1 MADSE
6 KRAAEQIQAMGQI
19 PLKITAGGK
28 SAGGVL
34 QRQIQLPSLF
44 KRVSRKELLLF
55 TQEFQT
61 LFAAGL
67 PLDRCLKVLIEISE
81 NEKLSEIVED
91 ILSQVQGGA
100 ALADALAAHPKVF
113 PRLYVNMVRAGE
125 AGGVLGPI
133 LKRLA
138 DYLERS
144 QELKDNIVSALIYPS
159 ILVLFG
165 TASIIFMITYVIPK
179 FTAIFSDLGK
189 SLPMST
195 AFIMWV
201 SDMVRGYWWAM
212 LGAVILIVGT
222 VWYYSRTDE
231 GGLMMDQVKLK
242 FVILG
247 DTIRKIE
254 TARFTRTLGTL
265 ISSGVPILNALNIVK
280 EILGNRVMAN
290 ALQEVS
296 TGIRGGK
303 GISEP
308 LRLSGVFPPLALHLI
323 EVGEETGSLDSM
335 LLQVADTYDREI
347 GYAIKRFVAL
357 LEPIMI
363 LLMGL
368 LIGFVVVSML
378 LAIFSVNDL
387 SL

>member
-6 KRAAEQIQAMGQI
+6 KRAAEQIQAMGHI
-19 PLKITAGGK
+19 PLKITQAGR
-28 SAGGVL
+28 SAGGML
-34 QRQIQLPSLF
+34 QKQISLPSIF

-55 TQEFQT
+55 TQEFET
-61 LFAAGL
+61 LFTAGL
-67 PLDRCLKVLIEISE
+67 PLDRCLQVLIEITE
-81 NEKLSEIVED
+81 NEKLREIVED
-91 ILSQVQGGA
+91 VLIQVQGGA
-100 ALADALAAHPKVF
+100 ALADALATHPRIF

-125 AGGVLGPI
+125 AGGVLAPI
-133 LKRLA
+133 FKRLA

-144 QELKDNIVSALIYPS
+144 QELKENIVSALIYPC

-165 TASIIFMITYVIPK
+165 ASSIIFMITYVIPK

-189 SLPMST
+189 SLPLST

-201 SDMVRGYWWAM
+201 SEVVRGYWWAM
-212 LGAVILIVGT
+212 AGAVILIVGG

-231 GGLMMDQVKLK
+231 GGLMMDQIKLK
-242 FVILG
+242 LVILG

-308 LRLSGVFPPLALHLI
+308 LRMSGVFPPLALHLI
-323 EVGEETGSLDSM
+323 EVGEETGSLDAM

-357 LEPIMI
+357 LEPMMI